1 VLVSQLNRKKMF
13 NRTAKYYARVRDR
26 VVAEQFNHVM
36 DWNIPVLADE
46 LTNINADAALY
57 ASGVI
62 IK

>member
-1 VLVSQLNRKKMF
+1 MF

-26 VVAEQFNHVM
+26 VVAEWFNHVL

-46 LTNINADAALY
+46 LANINADAALY